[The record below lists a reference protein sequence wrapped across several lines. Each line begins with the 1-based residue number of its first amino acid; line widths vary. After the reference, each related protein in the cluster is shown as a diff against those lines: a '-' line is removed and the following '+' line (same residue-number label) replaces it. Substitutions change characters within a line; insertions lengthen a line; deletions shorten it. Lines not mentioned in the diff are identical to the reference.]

1 MKIFSIVLKEHD
13 EMGKK
18 VTAKHHQFNPLTT
31 SVSHQMETSQLICR
45 ANQLS
50 SFYMKENIGRQSVNT
65 YENTNELSYPSSH
78 DSGIYYLKML
88 MLFRDNLCIQETI
101 LCGKNNL
108 SVAPCEGTFFCNIR
122 QNLAVFFKLIDIYF

>member
-31 SVSHQMETSQLICR
+31 SVSHQIETNQLICR

-50 SFYMKENIGRQSVNT
+50 GFYMMENIGRQSVNT

-88 MLFRDNLCIQETI
+88 MLFRRNLCIQEII

-108 SVAPCEGTFFCNIR
+108 SVAPCEGT
-122 QNLAVFFKLIDIYF
+122 